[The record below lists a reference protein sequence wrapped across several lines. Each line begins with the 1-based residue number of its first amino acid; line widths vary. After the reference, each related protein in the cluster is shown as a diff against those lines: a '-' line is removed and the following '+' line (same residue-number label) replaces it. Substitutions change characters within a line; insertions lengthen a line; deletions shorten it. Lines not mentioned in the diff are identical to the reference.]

1 MKFKSDIEVQAGLR
15 DSSGSTGASGQILSS
30 NGNTV
35 SWVPAG
41 SSVAS
46 DVQNEV
52 KAGVAIN
59 KGQAVYVTSADGTNI
74 IVGLAS
80 NTTEATSSKTLGL
93 LNATVAINGFAD
105 VVQIGRLAGLNTL
118 AATVGDPVWLGS
130 NGNLIYGLINKPYA
144 PLHLV
149 FIGVVTRVN
158 ANNGEI
164 FVNVQNGFELNEIH
178 DVDLKTNVPINGDI
192 LGYNGTLWVNK
203 TIAGWLGY
211 TPANQAITIA
221 TTAPLSGGG
230 DLSANR
236 TLSISQAGAAS
247 NGYLSA
253 NDWGIFNGK
262 QNALNGTG
270 FVKASG
276 TTISYDNST
285 YTPTSRTITING
297 VTQDLSANQTW
308 TIASGVTSFNTRTG
322 AITLTSGDVTT
333 ALGYTPVTDARSITI
348 NGVAQD
354 LSANRSWTVT
364 AIETDTLA
372 TVTARGA
379 STSTLS
385 YFTGGLGVEAG
396 QLKFNENGI
405 RSWNVQA
412 ASGSLNFTSGDNL
425 GDFTFNGGVNVL
437 TTRDSALVLRA
448 MDGGTSPWNYINYV
462 NSAGTRKYYV
472 GTDTSNVFNIY
483 SDDGTGYVYSN
494 TSFRSPIFYDSNNT
508 GYYLDPASTSN
519 LNSVDLFALY
529 SNRSGSAGATINI
542 DNVGSSTWPF
552 LFKTSAVGNDNESG
566 FWVGGAGYPDMRLRR
581 EDGNVRALISSWE
594 RSYTSFGFTD
604 STDMR
609 APIFYDSDNTAYYV
623 NPASTSNIVAMQVN
637 GTLNVAAS
645 NAQFWTTTGGGYQ
658 RVDARDDSTGARMHW
673 YGVLNNGATS
683 NFRHAWYDGTA
694 YFGITADSAFI
705 NFTRSGGGNITTD
718 GSFRAPIFYDSNDT
732 NYYVNPGDA
741 SKIRKTDIVAIG
753 SGWYD
758 ALNIYSSDATNRWSL
773 LPDAGASNSLRFA
786 YNASEKFRVQTNG
799 SVISLVEHQ
808 SPIYYDFNNT
818 AYYLNPDGTSVL
830 NGLTVGGYEL
840 VRARTQGNWAG
851 SGVIDN
857 VVGLLSWKNY
867 GSSHVIFDA
876 SNGTTPSGTACNT
889 INPQN
894 NWASSYPTLMGWNG
908 ANTFGVRVDSA
919 RYADSAGVAP
929 NGGNA
934 NSFYNVTAGDGNG
947 LRFWTS
953 DSYKISMGVGSLY
966 QYGPVSD
973 YSIKTQMDTGSTGR
987 GFTWGRDGVTPIA
1000 ALNSTSGDMKI
1011 AGNFTANSLQLS
1023 GVIEQGNNLARP
1035 LTQWGQSGNITGALV
1050 IKLPGN
1056 TNNYGMIHAV
1066 IDVYEYNGNN
1076 VCTVIVG
1083 GHNWSSQWY
1092 NYGAE
1097 VVGNT
1102 NKQVRVGVKDGR
1114 FCIVLGDGSSTWE
1127 YGNVVLRKIQNGTYY
1142 DNVMDL
1148 GGAYSI
1154 GIESDSYSWISGN
1167 LNTFSSTNVIATSA
1181 AYAPIYYDNN
1191 NTGYYVDPAS
1201 TSNFNAANFAGSV
1214 NLFGGYG
1221 PGSGPGLGF
1230 ENQNSFIRLAF
1241 WGMDFYDWNHGI
1253 QLVIDN
1259 GYVLANN
1266 SMRSPIFYDSNDTTY
1281 YLDPASASTSMK
1293 VNGNIDLY
1301 ARSASWSEGI
1311 RVRVPGSGVWGGI
1324 RFTRDRAGD
1333 DGNWAIGFTG
1343 LNASDDL
1350 TFYGTGAGT
1359 SIIKLNLTQGGT
1371 LTASGD
1377 VVAYSD
1383 RRVKDNIF
1391 TIQNAL
1397 DTVTKLR
1404 GVVYN
1409 RIDVEDKSQKVGV
1422 IAQEVLE
1429 VLPQV
1434 VQEQADGTLGVSYGN
1449 ITAVLIEAIK
1459 EQQTQIEELKELV
1472 NKLINKQ

>member
-149 FIGVVTRVN
+149 FIGIVTRVN

-203 TIAGWLGY
+203 TIAVWLGY

-333 ALGYTPVTDARSITI
+333 ALGYTPVTNARTITI

-364 AIETDTLA
+364 AVETDTLQ
-372 TVTARGA
+372 TVTSRGNTTTTSITA
-379 STSTLS
+379 NSVIIPSFETATNVLSFRSGIPDGTNVGIRAKAIVTANRDGLELLGYNGIDFSTNNGATLAMRLSTS
-385 YFTGGLGVEAG
+385 G
-396 QLKFNENGI
+396 N
-405 RSWNVQA
+405 
-412 ASGSLNFTSGDNL
+412 
-425 GDFTFNGGVNVL
+425 L
-437 TTRDSALVLRA
+437 TTTP
-448 MDGGTSPWNYINYV
+448 GGTSGAYYLSDTNAGLYRDNSYDVVLTQNNSSGNVLYMAGAGDVRVSIDSNDNDTGNRFIVGNNAVKASNELFSV
-462 NSAGTRKYYV
+462 NESGTAFA
-472 GTDTSNVFNIY
+472 SN
-483 SDDGTGYVYSN
+483 D
-494 TSFRSPIFYDSNNT
+494 FRAPIFYDSNNT
-508 GYYLDPASTSN
+508 GYYLDPS
-519 LNSVDLFALY
+519 
-529 SNRSGSAGATINI
+529 
-542 DNVGSSTWPF
+542 
-552 LFKTSAVGNDNESG
+552 
-566 FWVGGAGYPDMRLRR
+566 
-581 EDGNVRALISSWE
+581 
-594 RSYTSFGFTD
+594 
-604 STDMR
+604 
-609 APIFYDSDNTAYYV
+609 
-623 NPASTSNIVAMQVN
+623 STSNIVAMQVN

-718 GSFRAPIFYDSNDT
+718 GSFRAPVFYDSNDT

-741 SKIRKTDIVAIG
+741 SRIRKTDIVAIG
-753 SGWYD
+753 AGWLD
-758 ALNIYSSDATNRWSL
+758 ALNIYSSDATNKWSL

-786 YNASEKFRVQTNG
+786 YNTSEKFRVQTNG

-818 AYYLNPDGTSVL
+818 AYYLNPDGTSNTNLFTVNQLLFPSTRFVPATGPRNTEPMSVKMWNNYFDGTGLGSDYGTVL
-830 NGLTVGGYEL
+830 EYYSM
-840 VRARTQGNWAG
+840 
-851 SGVIDN
+851 SG
-857 VVGLLSWKNY
+857 
-867 GSSHVIFDA
+867 HVASQVYFDA
-876 SNGTTPSGTACNT
+876 AGGSWYRSASYNSGWQGWQRYVTDSNVGSFAIPISGGTTT
-889 INPQN
+889 
-894 NWASSYPTLMGWNG
+894 
-908 ANTFGVRVDSA
+908 
-919 RYADSAGVAP
+919 
-929 NGGNA
+929 GN
-934 NSFYNVTAGDGNG
+934 
-947 LRFWTS
+947 
-953 DSYKISMGVGSLY
+953 
-966 QYGPVSD
+966 
-973 YSIKTQMDTGSTGR
+973 
-987 GFTWGRDGVTPIA
+987 
-1000 ALNSTSGDMKI
+1000 
-1011 AGNFTANSLQLS
+1011 
-1023 GVIEQGNNLARP
+1023 RP
-1035 LTQWGQSGNITGALV
+1035 LTFDTSGGGIYIKGSGGGWATGYYFYGTSGTYRGGFGALG
-1050 IKLPGN
+1050 GN
-1056 TNNYGMIHAV
+1056 DSLSNYWIGPAYDNYYTYIDSAQMSHSSSMRTPIFYDLNNTGYYVDPASTSSL
-1066 IDVYEYNGNN
+1066 N
-1076 VCTVIVG
+1076 VLSMANKIIVG
-1083 GHNWSSQWY
+1083 SFPNSTVNNGEAWLGRAGDRLAGTMTVQLGGNLDRKF
-1092 NYGAE
+1092 E
-1097 VVGNT
+1097 VV
-1102 NKQVRVGVKDGR
+1102 D
-1114 FCIVLGDGSSTWE
+1114 
-1127 YGNVVLRKIQNGTYY
+1127 
-1142 DNVMDL
+1142 
-1148 GGAYSI
+1148 
-1154 GIESDSYSWISGN
+1154 YSWSVVNFFVNGYGVAEASG
-1167 LNTFSSTNVIATSA
+1167 SMR
-1181 AYAPIYYDNN
+1181 APIFYDSN

-1253 QLVIDN
+1253 QMVIDN
-1259 GYVLANN
+1259 GYVSANN
-1266 SMRSPIFYDSNDTTY
+1266 SFRAPIFYDSNNTGY
-1281 YLDPASASTSMK
+1281 YLDPNGTSRINTINADTLISYGVSYASATGGFASSTYA
-1293 VNGNIDLY
+1293 VGVRNPIWRFGNADGYGLSY
-1301 ARSASWSEGI
+1301 FQG
-1311 RVRVPGSGVWGGI
+1311 
-1324 RFTRDRAGD
+1324 TAGD
-1333 DGNWAIGFTG
+1333 ASQDTIGFHFGTATSAG
-1343 LNASDDL
+1343 SQFKMRGDGVFFASND
-1350 TFYGTGAGT
+1350 
-1359 SIIKLNLTQGGT
+1359 II
-1371 LTASGD
+1371 AFSS
-1377 VVAYSD
+1377 SD
-1383 RRVKDNIF
+1383 RQLKDNI
-1391 TIQNAL
+1391 TPIENAL
-1397 DTVTKLR
+1397 EKLKQI
-1404 GVVYN
+1404 GGYTFDWN
-1409 RIDVEDKSQKVGV
+1409 DKQEVHSGHDVGV
-1422 IAQEVLE
+1422 IAQEVEL
-1429 VLPQV
+1429 VLPEV
-1434 VQEQADGTLGVSYGN
+1434 VTTRDTGYK
-1449 ITAVLIEAIK
+1449 AVKYEKIVPLLIEAIK
-1459 EQQTQIEELKELV
+1459 EQQRQIEELKQLIK
-1472 NKLINKQ
+1472 NK